1 MRGGKTTT
9 MVTADKLGEA
19 LSDILERFDKQTIK
33 DANDVTREYA
43 KNMFGTIIEK
53 TPVGD
58 FDPEH
63 EGTLKGGWVLSTG
76 SPSQSKGRPDPT
88 RTRDSLKIP
97 GRLVTKKG
105 TKQLFLAN
113 NHPYAGVVE
122 YGGYPSSPKRGTL
135 DKRTGRYQI
144 RSSGGFSKQ
153 APNGMVRTTLA
164 KRKRFLEVAAN
175 KIL

>member
-63 EGTLKGGWVLSTG
+63 EGTLKGGWVLRTG
-76 SPSQSKGRPDPT
+76 NVPRTLGRRDPT

-97 GRLVTKKG
+97 EYIVTKKG
-105 TKQLFLAN
+105 TKRLYLAN
-113 NHPYAGVVE
+113 NHPYASVVE

-135 DKRTGRYQI
+135 DKRTGTYQI

-153 APNGMVRTTLA
+153 APRGMVRTTLA

>member
-1 MRGGKTTT
+1 MRGGKKTT
-9 MVTADKLGEA
+9 VVEADKLGQA

-58 FDPEH
+58 FDPDH
-63 EGTLKGGWVLSTG
+63 AGTLKGGWVLSTG
-76 SPSQSKGRPDPT
+76 SPSKSKGTPDPT
-88 RTRDSLKIP
+88 RTRNSLKIP
-97 GRLVTKKG
+97 QKIVTKKG
-105 TKQLFLAN
+105 TKQLFLSN
-113 NHPYAGVVE
+113 NHPYVGVVE
-122 YGGYPSSPKRGTL
+122 YGGYPASPVRGTF
-135 DKRTGRYQI
+135 DKRTGQYQI

-175 KIL
+175 KVL